1 MKKPDFKK
9 KKFNFKWFNKWR
21 DKEQKGMSRPST
33 PFRAIVE
40 KELADYITSWRIII
54 LLAIIGL
61 TCLGSLYT
69 AMMSIRD
76 AVSSDEANEAFDQA
90 FVFLK
95 LFTVTDGTLPS
106 FMTFVGFLGPL
117 LGIALGFDAIN
128 SERNRGTLSRMMS
141 QPIPRDFVINAKFT
155 AAIILIAA
163 LFLALGLVVA
173 GLGLLMIG
181 IPPTFEEFMRLI
193 FFLLVSI
200 VYVAF
205 WLNLGILFSV
215 RFRQPATSALASIAV
230 WLFFSVFY
238 SMIVNLFARAIAPS
252 TTQNVQELLNY
263 QSLIL
268 NLSRLSPN
276 YLFNESTATLLTP
289 SVRNLGPLTMDQ
301 IEGAIA
307 SPLPLGQSLLLIWPQ
322 LTGLIAA
329 TMVCFAISYLYFM
342 RQEIR
347 SRS

>member
-1 MKKPDFKK
+1 MKKPDFKM

-128 SERNRGTLSRMMS
+128 SERNKGTLSRMMS

>member
-1 MKKPDFKK
+1 MKKPDFKM

-128 SERNRGTLSRMMS
+128 SERNKGTLSRMMS

-238 SMIVNLFARAIAPS
+238 AHRI
-252 TTQNVQELLNY
+252 
-263 QSLIL
+263 
-268 NLSRLSPN
+268 
-276 YLFNESTATLLTP
+276 
-289 SVRNLGPLTMDQ
+289 
-301 IEGAIA
+301 
-307 SPLPLGQSLLLIWPQ
+307 
-322 LTGLIAA
+322 
-329 TMVCFAISYLYFM
+329 
-342 RQEIR
+342 
-347 SRS
+347 